1 MIKKIIFN
9 DDDYVNQAE
18 LARSLNPP
26 VSKPYI
32 SKLVKNGVIVLNSDK
47 KIKLSDAI
55 KSIKNNSDPS
65 RAYKK
70 KENMKSN
77 NMQIENKEINDIND
91 GIRILNLDFNSFLKE
106 IENLNFSDAKTKS
119 EQMNLIVQK
128 VKIEKEI
135 GNLVSSENVKSNS
148 YEIAKKLKESLLT
161 IPDRLCDILAS
172 ENDGR
177 IIHNM
182 LTKEIKQTLSD
193 IIDEMVKKYDKK

>member
-1 MIKKIIFN
+1 MIFN
-9 DDDYVNQAE
+9 DDDYVNQTE

-32 SKLVKNGVIVLNSDK
+32 SKLVKNGVIILNSDK

-70 KENMKSN
+70 KVNIKSSN
-77 NMQIENKEINDIND
+77 IQIEKKEIDDIND
-91 GIRILNLDFNSFLKE
+91 SVRILNLDFNSFLKE

-128 VKIEKEI
+128 VKIEKDI

-193 IIDEMVKKYDKK
+193 IVDEMVKKYDKK

>member
-18 LARSLNPP
+18 LARSLIPP

-47 KIKLSDAI
+47 KVKLSDAI

-128 VKIEKEI
+128 VKIEKDI
-135 GNLVSSENVKSNS
+135 GNLVSSENVRSNS

>member
-47 KIKLSDAI
+47 KIKLLDAI

-77 NMQIENKEINDIND
+77 NIQIENKEINDIND

-128 VKIEKEI
+128 VKIEKDI
-135 GNLVSSENVKSNS
+135 GNLVLSENVKSNS

-161 IPDRLCDILAS
+161 IPDRLCDIFAS

>member
-47 KIKLSDAI
+47 KVKLLDAI
-55 KSIKNNSDPS
+55 NSIKNNSDPS

-128 VKIEKEI
+128 VKIEKDI

>member
-18 LARSLNPP
+18 LARSLKPP

-70 KENMKSN
+70 KENINLSNMK
-77 NMQIENKEINDIND
+77 IEKKDIDDIND

-128 VKIEKEI
+128 VKIEKDI
-135 GNLVSSENVKSNS
+135 GNLVSSENVKNNS

-182 LTKEIKQTLSD
+182 LTKEIKQTLND
-193 IIDEMVKKYDKK
+193 IIDEMLKKYDKK

>member
-18 LARSLNPP
+18 LARSLTPP

-32 SKLVKNGVIVLNSDK
+32 SKLVKNGVIILNSDK

-70 KENMKSN
+70 KENIKSN
-77 NMQIENKEINDIND
+77 NMQIENKEIDDIND

-128 VKIEKEI
+128 VKIEKDI

>member
-18 LARSLNPP
+18 LARSLIPP

-77 NMQIENKEINDIND
+77 NMQIENKEIEDIKD

-128 VKIEKEI
+128 VKIEKDI
-135 GNLVSSENVKSNS
+135 GNLVLSENVKSNS

>member
-18 LARSLNPP
+18 LARSLKPP

-70 KENMKSN
+70 KENINSSNMK
-77 NMQIENKEINDIND
+77 IEKKDIDDIND

-128 VKIEKEI
+128 VKIEKDI
-135 GNLVSSENVKSNS
+135 GNLVSSENVKNNS

-177 IIHNM
+177 IIHNI
-182 LTKEIKQTLSD
+182 LTKEIKQTLND

>member
-18 LARSLNPP
+18 LARSLIPP

-47 KIKLSDAI
+47 KVKLSDAI

-128 VKIEKEI
+128 VKIEKDI